1 MGVMR
6 PAGRFAAV
14 IAIVALAGGIVAAQQ
29 FGRGR
34 GVRARMATDLDF
46 DGRFNFCRLMYTSVV
61 REEGGAG
68 WSTDY
73 PGADQNLSIRL
84 SELTK
89 IQVSQRSDGEPNHV
103 VVRATDPQLF
113 LCPWVQMSDGGTAGF
128 TEAEAVKLR
137 EYLLKGGFLWAD
149 DFWGDRAF
157 EHLSSELSKILPAS
171 EYPVRDIPLSH
182 PMYSTMFQIRKLP
195 QIPSIRIWRPY
206 RVTSERGPETD
217 VVHFRGI
224 ADPGGRLMVLMTH
237 NTDVADAWEREGE
250 DRDYFQNFSPDGYA
264 VGINVLLYT
273 MTH

>member
-1 MGVMR
+1 MMR
-6 PAGRFAAV
+6 PGYRLTALTV
-14 IAIVALAGGIVAAQQ
+14 LLVALLGAGAAAQ

-34 GVRARMATDLDF
+34 GIRARLATDADF

-89 IQVSQRSDGEPNHV
+89 MAVSKSNAGEPNHL

-113 LCPWVQMSDGGTAGF
+113 QCPWVQMSDGGTAGF
-128 TEAEAVKLR
+128 NDDEIARLR

-149 DFWGDRAF
+149 DFWGDAAM
-157 EHLSSELSKILPAS
+157 EHLTAEFSKILPAN
-171 EYPVRDIPLSH
+171 EYPVRDIPLTH
-182 PMYSTMFQIRKLP
+182 PMYRTMFQITKLP
-195 QIPSIRIWRPY
+195 QIPSIRIWGPY
-206 RVTSERGPETD
+206 RVTSERGAETET
-217 VVHFRGI
+217 VHFRGI
-224 ADPGGRLMVLMTH
+224 SDPAGRLMVLMTH
-237 NTDVADAWEREGE
+237 NTDIADAWEREGE

-273 MTH
+273 MAH

>member
-1 MGVMR
+1 MMR
-6 PAGRFAAV
+6 PGRRLIPIALLAV
-14 IAIVALAGGIVAAQQ
+14 VLLGSATAAQQ

-34 GVRARMATDLDF
+34 GVRARMASDLDF

-73 PGADQNLSIRL
+73 PGADQNLSVRL

-89 IQVSQRSDGEPNHV
+89 TAVSRRLDGEPNHL

-113 LCPWVQMSDGGTAGF
+113 QCPWVQMSDGGTAGF
-128 TEAEAVKLR
+128 SDEEVLRLR

-149 DFWGDRAF
+149 DFWGDAALD
-157 EHLSSELSKILPAS
+157 HLSAELSKVLPS
-171 EYPVRDIPLSH
+171 DTYPVREIPLSH
-182 PMYSTMFQIRKLP
+182 SMFRTMFNVSKLP
-195 QIPSIRIWRPY
+195 QIPSIRIWRPF
-206 RVTSERGPETD
+206 RVTSERGAETAT
-217 VVHFRGI
+217 VHFKGI
-224 ADPGGRLMVLMTH
+224 QDAEGRLMVLMTH

-250 DRDYFQNFSPDGYA
+250 DQDYFRNFSPDGYA